1 MELVKKVAR
10 ASIPDREWVE
20 IEIFLD
26 ASSTIQD
33 VSFRAFGCHHLIEAS
48 TQFVRNAKKTKLTE
62 LRWVGTAD
70 RWAGLNH
77 WDLLIEEAVLKLK
90 GEFQLPIAEEEL
102 CHCRK
107 IPTAKVDNA
116 IVLGAQTPEK
126 VRAWTSAS
134 SGCGTC
140 RPNVE
145 KLISYR
151 TGKVS

>member
-1 MELVKKVAR
+1 MGTLKKTAR
-10 ASIPDREWVE
+10 AEIPDREW
-20 IEIFLD
+20 IELEANID
-26 ASSTIQD
+26 ESGVIQS
-33 VSFRAFGCHHLIEAS
+33 VSFRAWGCHHLIETGA
-48 TQFVRNAKKTKLTE
+48 
-62 LRWVGTAD
+62 
-70 RWAGLNH
+70 
-77 WDLLIEEAVLKLK
+77 EAVKQFTNANLKDLK
-90 GEFQLPIAEEEL
+90 WDGSDHWNLLLSEVILRLQDQFTLPIADDEL

-107 IPTAKVDNA
+107 IPTQKVDNA

-151 TGKVS
+151 LKKSS

>member
-1 MELVKKVAR
+1 MELEKRSAR
-10 ASIPDREWVE
+10 ASIPDREWIELE
-20 IEIFLD
+20 IQIDSNSIVQE
-26 ASSTIQD
+26 AT
-33 VSFRAFGCHHLIEAS
+33 FRAFGCHHLLESSAK
-48 TQFVRNAKKTKLTE
+48 FVKGAKKTKLNE
-62 LRWVGTAD
+62 LHWD
-70 RWAGLNH
+70 GLNH
-77 WDLLIEEAVLKLK
+77 WDILIEEVILKLK
-90 GEFQLPIAEEEL
+90 GEFQLPITEEEL

-145 KLISYR
+145 KIISYR

>member
-1 MELVKKVAR
+1 MGLTKKTAR
-10 ASIPDREWVE
+10 AELPGREW
-20 IEIFLD
+20 IELEVNID
-26 ASSTIQD
+26 EVGVIQSL
-33 VSFRAFGCHHLIEAS
+33 SFKALGCHNLVEVGGKAVK
-48 TQFVRNAKKTKLTE
+48 QFIKANLKDLK
-62 LRWVGTAD
+62 WNGSD
-70 RWAGLNH
+70 H
-77 WDLLIEEAVLKLK
+77 WDLLLNEVFLRLQDNFA
-90 GEFQLPIAEEEL
+90 LPITDEEL

-107 IPTAKVDNA
+107 IHTQKVDNA

-151 TGKVS
+151 LLKGS